1 LWVTFA
7 GCWPPSTRQ
16 LQLEINFNGFSLF
29 FSPLQ
34 RKPKALQKPENPK
47 IRNPKPKTLNR
58 KPEDQNPS
66 VPLDQKAHGMTGR
79 MMTAVNLENIQ
90 YSWQRFADLSHHSTD
105 QLNFNCVHSF
115 TVWHLRSFAFH
126 SDHWIMLGL

>member
-1 LWVTFA
+1 LATFDPA
-7 GCWPPSTRQ
+7 AS
-16 LQLEINFNGFSLF
+16 
-29 FSPLQ
+29 
-34 RKPKALQKPENPK
+34 
-47 IRNPKPKTLNR
+47 IRNQFQWIFTFFQPTSAKAQGAAETRESENQKPKTLNR